1 MLEQLQKIKKVIMK
15 NLANLFTGI
24 RIIATFILCS
34 KIMNILLGKKT
45 DIGEYIWIAILFLII
60 WISDITDGK
69 VARKLN
75 VSSMFGAKFDVI
87 ADNIFVFMLHILLA
101 FYHIVPIWFIV
112 LMLEK
117 IMNYI
122 VSSYIIS
129 RKTNGRF
136 DFIRDPLGKV
146 LSASYF
152 ITPCLLLAS
161 YMIGEEMY
169 FIANILIEIIAIL
182 GIASSVYRMSKVFQ
196 MNGLKRKTK
205 EEGI

>member
-15 NLANLFTGI
+15 NLANLLTGI

-152 ITPCLLLAS
+152 LTPCFATGKL
-161 YMIGEEMY
+161 YDRRRNV
-169 FIANILIEIIAIL
+169 F
-182 GIASSVYRMSKVFQ
+182 YRKYP
-196 MNGLKRKTK
+196 N
-205 EEGI
+205 